1 MKKNLLYRFID
12 MLGIPQNSE
21 EYQWTKSSVYQ
32 KRLERVKSFWIF
44 GGLIM
49 LAVAQPAF
57 ILVGSFFLTFMSFA
71 FLEK

>member
-1 MKKNLLYRFID
+1 MKKNLLDRFID

-21 EYQWTKSSVYQ
+21 ECRWTKSQAYQ
-32 KRLERVKSFWIF
+32 KRLGWVKSFWIF

>member
-1 MKKNLLYRFID
+1 MSKNIIERIIQY
-12 MLGIPQNSE
+12 LGIPQNSDE
-21 EYQWTKSSVYQ
+21 FQWTKTQLYR
-32 KRLERVKSFWIF
+32 KKLDRVKSFWII

-57 ILVGSFFLTFMSFA
+57 ILAGSFFLTFLSFA